1 MLHFQN
7 QISAAGRP
15 PTTKNMFFYFFWHRM
30 QPSRTC
36 LALAKKDSSVILCRT
51 CEKNGKTVC
60 EKCHRKHQQA
70 SCDCNICTQHEHA
83 NLDGT
88 TKHDQEAPKRK
99 RHRSKLDYSQK
110 AQKDNI
116 DSFFVDKGKLHA
128 DVCADGRKA
137 KSQHSPNTNT
147 TTANAKKRSATGCH
161 PGKICQQGNVHS
173 KQCQDCK
180 LRLCSLCRYAL
191 RLCIGS

>member
-15 PTTKNMFFYFFWHRM
+15 PTTKKHVLFFFGIECSPRG
-30 QPSRTC
+30 PTC

-51 CEKNGKTVC
+51 CEQRKNGKTVR

-70 SCDCNICTQHEHA
+70 PCDCNICTQHEHA

-110 AQKDNI
+110 AQKI
-116 DSFFVDKGKLHA
+116 TSTVFLLTRESCMLMFVRMGEKQ
-128 DVCADGRKA
+128 KA
-137 KSQHSPNTNT
+137 NTPQT
-147 TTANAKKRSATGCH
+147 QTQQQQTQRSGQQQDATQVKFASKETCILNSV
-161 PGKICQQGNVHS
+161 KIASCGFV
-173 KQCQDCK
+173 
-180 LRLCSLCRYAL
+180 LCVVML
-191 RLCIGS
+191 